1 MADLSGAKGWEGRV
15 RRDPPL
21 SRPLWE
27 AARDSY
33 GAPHPGLESPSHGSG
48 RPSDLWGKGRV
59 GWDGA
64 TDCRQPFPGS
74 IQSATRSFLAITT
87 SPGGQIPRL
96 LIMVCIFKPPPPYL
110 FENLAG
116 MLPAYKLGMVGKRH
130 SSTAQVRWAG
140 GLECCFPSA
149 LTRCVLEHEGT
160 LPLRYPTSWLRKP
173 TFEPLLAR
181 WKELTSE
188 FFRRA

>member
-1 MADLSGAKGWEGRV
+1 MKALVEKDRHIHKEKNSGQTT
-15 RRDPPL
+15 
-21 SRPLWE
+21 S
-27 AARDSY
+27 
-33 GAPHPGLESPSHGSG
+33 GLE
-48 RPSDLWGKGRV
+48 L
-59 GWDGA
+59 
-64 TDCRQPFPGS
+64 QLFP
-74 IQSATRSFLAITT
+74 RSLLC
-87 SPGGQIPRL
+87 QI
-96 LIMVCIFKPPPPYL
+96 
-110 FENLAG
+110 NLDFG
-116 MLPAYKLGMVGKRH
+116 LAYKLGMVGKRH

-160 LPLRYPTSWLRKP
+160 LPLGYPTSWLRKP